1 MHTLLHSDFQKFSV
15 FLDEVKDIA
24 INHFNTIEVARPGRF
39 VEKLESKSLNDKG
52 LGTQE
57 VLHYFKNNIIPGLAH
72 STGPNYFGFVTG
84 GSTPAAVIGDQLVSI
99 FDQNA
104 FGSHDS
110 IAPLLEH
117 QTIDFLKELFGLD
130 ASFDGSFVTGA
141 TMSNFVSLAIARQ
154 WAGEQQGLDVS
165 QDGSATLSL
174 QVVSA
179 TAHSS
184 SIKALSMLGIG
195 RKNWKSIETLPERE
209 AIDIDKLENF
219 IINNPQQAIIVIAN
233 AGTVNTGDFDDLIA
247 LGKLKSKYP
256 FWLHVDAA
264 FGGFAALSEKHR
276 HFMHGINHA
285 DSITVDAH
293 KWLNVP
299 YDAAMQFT
307 KHKKLQGKVF
317 QNTAAYL
324 SDASVSPDFF
334 HYTPE
339 NSRRWRALPTWFT
352 LMAYGREGHA
362 EIVKRN
368 CEAAEHFGKLLEQS
382 IEFRLLAPV
391 RLNIVCFTLNEE
403 NVSTQK
409 INSFLGL
416 VRDSGKVF
424 FTPTV
429 YKGKPAIRAAI
440 SNWMTD
446 RHHMEVALHT
456 LQETLKKM

>member
-1 MHTLLHSDFQKFSV
+1 MKNLLQEDRLKLSTL
-15 FLDEVKDIA
+15 LDEVKKMA
-24 INHFNTIEVARPGRF
+24 IDHFNNIEYARPGRY
-39 VEKLESKSLNDKG
+39 VDKLDKKKLNDIG
-52 LGTQE
+52 AGTE
-57 VLHYFKNNIIPGLAH
+57 KVLHYFRENIVPELAH

-84 GSTPAAVIGDQLVSI
+84 GSTPASLIGDQLVSI

-110 IAPLLEH
+110 IAPLIEQ
-117 QTIDFLKELFGLD
+117 QTIDLLKQLFGLD

-154 WAGEQQGLDVS
+154 WAGEQQGIDVS
-165 QDGSATLSL
+165 QDGAATLSL

-184 SIKALSMLGIG
+184 SIKALSMLGVG
-195 RKNWKSIETLPERE
+195 RKNWKSIDTLPERE

-219 IINNPQQAIIVIAN
+219 LINHAQQSIIVIAN
-233 AGTVNTGDFDDLIA
+233 AGTVNTGDFDDMMA
-247 LGKLKSKYP
+247 LGKLKAKYN

-264 FGGFAALSEKHR
+264 FGGFAALSPKHQQA
-276 HFMHGINHA
+276 MQGINHA
-285 DSITVDAH
+285 DSITIDAH

-362 EIVKRN
+362 EIVQRN
-368 CEAAEHFGKLLEQS
+368 CEAAEHFGELLKQS
-382 IEFRLLAPV
+382 FEFKLLAPV
-391 RLNIVCFTLNEE
+391 RLNIVCFTLNEAE
-403 NVSTQK
+403 V
-409 INSFLGL
+409 NSQRISHLLSL
-416 VRDSGKVF
+416 VRDHGQVF

-429 YKGKPAIRAAI
+429 YKGTPAIRAAI
-440 SNWMTD
+440 SNWLTD
-446 RHHMEVALHT
+446 KHHMEKAFHI
-456 LQETLKKM
+456 LQEVFKKM

>member
-1 MHTLLHSDFQKFSV
+1 MHELLQSDLQKISTL
-15 FLDEVKDIA
+15 LDEVKKIA
-24 INHFNTIEVARPGRF
+24 IDHFNEIDVARPGRF
-39 VEKLESKSLNDKG
+39 VDKIENESLNNKG
-52 LGTQE
+52 VGTE
-57 VLHYFKNNIIPGLAH
+57 NVLKYFKENVVPRLAH

-84 GSTPAAVIGDQLVSI
+84 GSTPASVIGDQLVSI

-110 IAPLLEH
+110 IAPLIEH

-154 WAGEQQGLDVS
+154 RAGEQQGIDVS
-165 QDGSATLSL
+165 QDGVTTLSL

-195 RKNWKSIETLPERE
+195 RKNWKSIDTLPERE
-209 AIDIDKLENF
+209 AIDVDKLENYLSSHT
-219 IINNPQQAIIVIAN
+219 QQSTIVIAN
-233 AGTVNTGDFDDLIA
+233 AGTVNTGDFDDMIA
-247 LGKLKSKYP
+247 LGKLKEKYN

-264 FGGFAALSEKHR
+264 FGGFAALSEKHQ
-276 HFMHGINHA
+276 HFMLGINNA
-285 DSITVDAH
+285 DSITIDAH

-368 CEAAEHFGKLLEQS
+368 CQAAEHFGELVQQS
-382 IEFRLLAPV
+382 NEFKLLAPV

-403 NVSTQK
+403 HLSSQR
-409 INSFLGL
+409 INHFLSL
-416 VRDSGKVF
+416 VRDHGKVF
-424 FTPTV
+424 FTPTI
-429 YKGKPAIRAAI
+429 YKGTPAIRAAI
-440 SNWMTD
+440 SNWLTD
-446 RHHMEVALHT
+446 NNHMDKAFNV
-456 LQETLKKM
+456 LQEVFKKM